1 MKNSLKAVHHLS
13 LTDLFNLFRNET
25 LTLLT
30 DYTTLTK
37 ATLKGGKGLL
47 SQYGGVI
54 WKRSVIGAPNDRD
67 WKTAIDN
74 LMEKLGIVGELE
86 LDQHLYADRY
96 IALNGKKSVLS
107 YHREDINMA
116 ETERRNYLNVIPT
129 ICRSV
134 EYFDANMQPIDINE
148 LRPYFI
154 DKKDNKQD
162 ALGIPK
168 DKQLVFRNFKL
179 DSFEEIHWRGN
190 IYKII
195 K

>member
-1 MKNSLKAVHHLS
+1 MKKVKNSHDLS
-13 LTDLFNLFRNET
+13 NAQLFAMFRNET

-30 DYTTLTK
+30 DYITETN

-47 SQYGGVI
+47 AQYGGAI
-54 WKRSVIGAPNDRD
+54 TKRSVINAPNDRD

-74 LMEKLGIVGELE
+74 LLEKLGIVGELE
-86 LDQHLYADRY
+86 LDAHLYAIRY
-96 IALNGKKSVLS
+96 IADNGKKSVLS
-107 YHREDINMA
+107 YHKDDTHLPELQ
-116 ETERRNYLNVIPT
+116 RRNYLNVIPT

-134 EYFDANMQPIDINE
+134 EYFDASKNIIDTNE

-168 DKQLVFRNFKL
+168 DKQIVFRNFKL
-179 DSFEEIHWRGN
+179 ESFKEIHWRGDIYN
-190 IYKII
+190 IID
-195 K
+195 

>member
-1 MKNSLKAVHHLS
+1 MKNTLKAVHHLS
-13 LTDLFNLFRNET
+13 LNDLFNLFRNET

-37 ATLKGGKGLL
+37 ANLKGGKGLL
-47 SQYGGVI
+47 AFYGGAI

-86 LDQHLYADRY
+86 LDAHLYADRY
-96 IALNGKKSVLS
+96 TATNGKKSVLS
-107 YHREDINMA
+107 YHREDINLA

-134 EYFDANMQPIDINE
+134 EYLNANMEPIDINE

-179 DSFEEIHWRGN
+179 ESFEEIHWRGN